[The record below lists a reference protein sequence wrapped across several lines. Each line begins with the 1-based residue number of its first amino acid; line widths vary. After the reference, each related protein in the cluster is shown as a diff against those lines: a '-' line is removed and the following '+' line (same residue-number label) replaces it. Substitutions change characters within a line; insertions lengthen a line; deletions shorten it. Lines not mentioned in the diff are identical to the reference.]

1 MARRLSK
8 RSRRIAEQCDRSRAY
23 APGEAFELLKQC
35 PRVKFGESVDASVRL
50 GVDARKGDQMV
61 RGAASLP
68 HGLGKPMRVAV
79 FAAGDKA
86 AAAEQA
92 GADAV
97 GLDDLIERARSGDF
111 DYDAVIATPAAM
123 SALGKIGAVLG
134 PRGLMP
140 NPKEGTVTDDVA
152 AAVRAIKKGRA
163 RYRIDKAGIVHC
175 SIGRLD
181 FDGRLLEENL
191 NALIAELVRVKPAAA
206 KGIYLKKVSV
216 SSTMGPGLVIDQG
229 ALSY

>member
-1 MARRLSK
+1 MARHLS
-8 RSRRIAEQCDRSRAY
+8 RRRRRIAEQCDRSCSY
-23 APGEAFELLKQC
+23 APGEAFALLQQC
-35 PRVKFGESVDASVRL
+35 PPLKFGESVDASIRL

-68 HGLGKPMRVAV
+68 HGLGKPIRVAV
-79 FAAGDKA
+79 FAAGDQA
-86 AAAEQA
+86 AAAEEA
-92 GADAV
+92 GADVV
-97 GLDDLIERARSGDF
+97 GLNDLIERARAGDF
-111 DYDAVIATPAAM
+111 DYDVVIATPAAM
-123 SALGKIGAVLG
+123 PALGKIGAVLG

-152 AAVRAIKKGRA
+152 TAVRGVKKGRA

-181 FDGRLLEENL
+181 FEARLLEDNL
-191 NALIAELVRVKPAAA
+191 NALIAELVRAKPAAA

-216 SSTMGPGLVIDQG
+216 SSTMGPGLTIDQS
-229 ALSY
+229 ALNY